1 MFILHS
7 KRCCHVLFQLS
18 STFAFYNLNRYGYL
32 CQISTSKIKKRGSS
46 TLTEKC
52 DKQHEKTEIKSRL
65 KSCQESN
72 MRSVSMSNKNS

>member
-7 KRCCHVLFQLS
+7 KRCCYVLFQLS
-18 STFAFYNLNRYGYL
+18 STFAFYNLNKHGYL

-52 DKQHEKTEIKSRL
+52 DK
-65 KSCQESN
+65 
-72 MRSVSMSNKNS
+72 